1 MRRAIPVVLLLLS
14 LLLAG
19 CAAMFDFNLFKDLGL
34 DPVAA
39 PTPADYAGAGGLD
52 SLAADL
58 SSPAVIDALKAD
70 PAATAALESFLQGLI
85 SGGVDSPEEQQAAIL
100 LADLDL
106 KTTNGEEFVNNI
118 VVVLMTPYDPGVKIA
133 DLLASIMPGRGGEQP
148 DGILGHDPGA
158 DRRER
163 RVLRSRAE
171 HRLGGQHNR
180 AAAGRRPRRRRQE
193 PSAGSEC
200 R

>member
-1 MRRAIPVVLLLLS
+1 MRRAIPVVLLLPV

-19 CAAMFDFNLFKDLGL
+19 CSAMFDFNLFKDLGL

-70 PAATAALESFLQGLI
+70 PAATAALETFLEDLI
-85 SGGVDSPEEQQAAIL
+85 SGGATAGVDTPEEQQAAIL

-118 VVVLMTPYDPGVKIA
+118 VTVLMTPYDPTVKIA
-133 DLLASIMPGRGGEQP
+133 DLLASIMPPEVANNPTAFAAMINGL
-148 DGILGHDPGA
+148 LGANDAYFALGQSIDSAPGA
-158 DRRER
+158 TASSTLARAFHRE
-163 RVLRSRAE
+163 
-171 HRLGGQHNR
+171 
-180 AAAGRRPRRRRQE
+180 
-193 PSAGSEC
+193 
-200 R
+200 